1 MSGLVVVLGVNDV
14 ASAVAHCLWTAGYP
28 VVLASEPA
36 PAVTRRGMAFADAVF
51 DGEAE
56 LEGVRCWRVAGPAEV
71 EQLLA
76 DRSAIPLVVGWAPAA
91 LVAALRPVVLVD
103 ARMRKWAQPERLRGL
118 APLTVGLGPGFV
130 AGDHVDVAVETS
142 WEALGLVRWQ
152 GTNLPLAGEPR
163 EIGGRRRERYVY
175 APLAGCWRT
184 ERRIG
189 ELVAAGEVVAWIE
202 AERDRRVEVRAP
214 LAGAIRGLVRDG
226 VWVEAGTKV
235 LEIDPRGAE
244 GRWQGLGERPLRIAE
259 GVLTALAAIGRPGA
273 R

>member
-1 MSGLVVVLGVNDV
+1 MSGLVVILGVNDV
-14 ASAVAHCLWTAGYP
+14 ASAVAHRLWTAGYP
-28 VVLASEPA
+28 VVSVSEPA
-36 PAVTRRGMAFADAVF
+36 PAVTRRRMAFADAVF

-56 LEGVRCWRVAGPAEV
+56 LEGVRCRRVADPVEAER
-71 EQLLA
+71 LLA
-76 DRSAIPLVVGWAPAA
+76 DRSAIPLVVGWTPAA
-91 LVAALRPVVLVD
+91 LVAALRPMVLVD
-103 ARMRKWAQPERLRGL
+103 ARMRKRAQPEHLRGL
-118 APLTVGLGPGFV
+118 VPLTVGLGPGFV

-152 GTNLPLAGEPR
+152 GANLPLAGEPR

-175 APLAGCWRT
+175 APLAGRWRS

-189 ELVAAGEVVAWIE
+189 ELVAVGEAVAWIE
-202 AERDRRVEVRAP
+202 VDGDRRVEVRAP

-226 VWVEAGTKV
+226 VWVEAGAKV

-244 GRWQGLGERPLRIAE
+244 GQWQGIGERPRRIAE
-259 GVLTALAAIGRPGA
+259 GVLAALAAIVRPVA